1 MTCLSRPHQ
10 TVPGS
15 VCLVVS
21 GVCLVLLLLPLP
33 LPPSLLLLWWSVCR

>member
-15 VCLVVS
+15 LCLVVS
-21 GVCLVLLLLPLP
+21 DVCLVLLLLLL
-33 LPPSLLLLWWSVCR
+33 LPPTPLLLWWSVCR